1 MGTEDADMA
10 MSLEDQAVLLKEV
23 EDRSKGNTRRI
34 ESLEAKVDNLSDVVS
49 VLQAM
54 QKDLEHLSKDV
65 SETRSDVKELKEKPA
80 KRWDELVG
88 KIIWAIVGAAIT
100 FFLAKGGL

>member
-1 MGTEDADMA
+1 MA

-34 ESLEAKVDNLSDVVS
+34 ETLEKKVDDIGQVVG

-65 SETRSDVKELKEKPA
+65 TETRNDVKELKEKPA
-80 KRWDELVG
+80 KRWEDLVG
-88 KIIWAIVGAAIT
+88 KIIWGVVGAVLT
-100 FFLAKGGL
+100 FILAKGGL

>member
-1 MGTEDADMA
+1 MP

-34 ESLEAKVDNLSDVVS
+34 ETLEQKVDNLSDVVS

-54 QKDLEHLSKDV
+54 QKDLEHLNKSMD
-65 SETRSDVKELKEKPA
+65 ETQKDVKELKEKPA
-80 KRWDELVG
+80 KRWEALVE
-88 KIIWAIVGAAIT
+88 KILWGIVGAVLT
-100 FFLAKGGL
+100 FLLAKGGL

>member
-1 MGTEDADMA
+1 MA

-34 ESLEAKVDNLSDVVS
+34 ETLEHKVENLADVVS

-65 SETRSDVKELKEKPA
+65 SETRADVKELKDKPGKKWEGFMEK
-80 KRWDELVG
+80 VFY
-88 KIIWAIVGAAIT
+88 AIVGGIVV
-100 FFLAKGGL
+100 FILAQIGIS

>member
-1 MGTEDADMA
+1 MA

-34 ESLEAKVDNLSDVVS
+34 ESLEKKVDNLADVVG

-65 SETRSDVKELKEKPA
+65 NETRNDVKELKEKPA
-80 KRWDELVG
+80 KRWDALVE
-88 KIIWAIVGAAIT
+88 KILWGVVGAVLT
-100 FFLAKGGL
+100 FLLAKGGL

>member
-1 MGTEDADMA
+1 MA

-34 ESLEAKVDNLSDVVS
+34 ETLEKKVDNLADVVG

-65 SETRSDVKELKEKPA
+65 NETRNDVRELKEKPA
-80 KRWDELVG
+80 KRWDTLVE
-88 KIIWAIVGAAIT
+88 KILWGVVGAVLT
-100 FFLAKGGL
+100 FILAKGGL

>member
-1 MGTEDADMA
+1 MA

-34 ESLEAKVDNLSDVVS
+34 ETLEKKVDDIGQVVG

-65 SETRSDVKELKEKPA
+65 TETRADVKEMKEKPA
-80 KRWDELVG
+80 KRWDTLVE
-88 KIIWAIVGAAIT
+88 KILWGVVGAVLT
-100 FFLAKGGL
+100 FILAKGGL

>member
-1 MGTEDADMA
+1 MA

-34 ESLEAKVDNLSDVVS
+34 ESLEKKVDNLADVVG

-65 SETRSDVKELKEKPA
+65 TETRNDVKELKEKPA
-80 KRWDELVG
+80 KRWDTLVE
-88 KIIWAIVGAAIT
+88 KILWGVVGAVLT
-100 FFLAKGGL
+100 FILAKGGL

>member
-1 MGTEDADMA
+1 MA

-34 ESLEAKVDNLSDVVS
+34 ESLEKKVDNLADVVG

-65 SETRSDVKELKEKPA
+65 TDTRADVKEMKEKPA
-80 KRWDELVG
+80 KRWDMLVE
-88 KIIWAIVGAAIT
+88 KILWGVVGAVLT
-100 FFLAKGGL
+100 FILAKGGL

>member
-1 MGTEDADMA
+1 MA

-34 ESLEAKVDNLSDVVS
+34 ESLEKKVDDLSDVVG

-54 QKDLEHLSKDV
+54 KKDLEYLATTV
-65 SETRSDVKELKEKPA
+65 NETKNDVKELKEKPG
-80 KRWDELVG
+80 KRWEALVE
-88 KIIWAIVGAAIT
+88 KIIWGVVGAVLTYI
-100 FFLAKGGL
+100 LAKGGL

>member
-1 MGTEDADMA
+1 MA

-34 ESLEAKVDNLSDVVS
+34 ESLENKVDNLADVVG

-65 SETRSDVKELKEKPA
+65 TETRADVKELKEKPA
-80 KRWDELVG
+80 KRWDTLVE
-88 KIIWAIVGAAIT
+88 KILWGVVGAVLT
-100 FFLAKGGL
+100 FILAKGGL

>member
-1 MGTEDADMA
+1 MA

-34 ESLEAKVDNLSDVVS
+34 ETLENKVDNLADVVG

-65 SETRSDVKELKEKPA
+65 TETRADVKEMKEKPA
-80 KRWDELVG
+80 KRWDALVE
-88 KIIWAIVGAAIT
+88 KILWGVVGAVLT
-100 FFLAKGGL
+100 FILAKGGL

>member
-1 MGTEDADMA
+1 MA

-34 ESLEAKVDNLSDVVS
+34 ESLEQKVDNLADVVG

-65 SETRSDVKELKEKPA
+65 TETRADVKEMKEKPA
-80 KRWDELVG
+80 KRWDMLVE
-88 KIIWAIVGAAIT
+88 KILWGVVGAVLT
-100 FFLAKGGL
+100 FILAKGGL

>member
-1 MGTEDADMA
+1 MA

-34 ESLEAKVDNLSDVVS
+34 ESLEKKVDNLADVVG

-65 SETRSDVKELKEKPA
+65 TETREDVKEMKEKPA
-80 KRWDELVG
+80 KRWDTLVEKVLWG
-88 KIIWAIVGAAIT
+88 VVGAVLT

>member
-1 MGTEDADMA
+1 MA

-34 ESLEAKVDNLSDVVS
+34 ETLEKKVDDLSAVVG

-65 SETRSDVKELKEKPA
+65 SETRNDVKEKPA
-80 KRWDELVG
+80 KRWEGLVE
-88 KIIWAIVGAAIT
+88 KIIWGVVGAVLT
-100 FFLAKGGL
+100 FILAKGGF

>member
-1 MGTEDADMA
+1 MA

-34 ESLEAKVDNLSDVVS
+34 ESLEKKVDNLADVVG

-65 SETRSDVKELKEKPA
+65 TETRKDVKELKEKPA
-80 KRWDELVG
+80 KRWDALVE
-88 KIIWAIVGAAIT
+88 KILWGVVGAVLT
-100 FFLAKGGL
+100 FILAKGGL

>member
-1 MGTEDADMA
+1 MA

-34 ESLEAKVDNLSDVVS
+34 ESLENKVENLADVVG

-65 SETRSDVKELKEKPA
+65 TETRADVKEMKEKPA
-80 KRWDELVG
+80 KRWDMLVE
-88 KIIWAIVGAAIT
+88 KILWGVVGAVLT
-100 FFLAKGGL
+100 FILAKGGL

>member
-1 MGTEDADMA
+1 MA

-34 ESLEAKVDNLSDVVS
+34 ESLEKKVDNLADVVG

-65 SETRSDVKELKEKPA
+65 SETRTYVKELKEKPA
-80 KRWDELVG
+80 KRWDTLVE
-88 KIIWAIVGAAIT
+88 KILWGVVGAVLT
-100 FFLAKGGL
+100 FILAKGGL

>member
-1 MGTEDADMA
+1 MA

-34 ESLEAKVDNLSDVVS
+34 ESLEQKVDNLSDVVS

-54 QKDLEHLSKDV
+54 QKDLEHLTKDV

-80 KRWDELVG
+80 KRWDDLVG
-88 KIIWAIVGAAIT
+88 KIIWGIVGALLT
-100 FFLAKGGL
+100 FILAKGGF

>member
-1 MGTEDADMA
+1 MA

-34 ESLEAKVDNLSDVVS
+34 ETLEKKVDDIGQVVG

-65 SETRSDVKELKEKPA
+65 TETRADVKEMKEKPA
-80 KRWDELVG
+80 KRWDMLVE
-88 KIIWAIVGAAIT
+88 KILWGVVGAVLT
-100 FFLAKGGL
+100 FILAKGGL

>member
-1 MGTEDADMA
+1 MA

-34 ESLEAKVDNLSDVVS
+34 ESLENKVDNLADVVG

-65 SETRSDVKELKEKPA
+65 TETRADVKEMKEKPA
-80 KRWDELVG
+80 KRWDALVE
-88 KIIWAIVGAAIT
+88 KILWGVVGAVLT
-100 FFLAKGGL
+100 FILAKGGL

>member
-1 MGTEDADMA
+1 MA

-34 ESLEAKVDNLSDVVS
+34 ESLETKVDNLSDVVS

-80 KRWDELVG
+80 KRWDALVE
-88 KIIWAIVGAAIT
+88 KILWGILGSVLA

>member
-1 MGTEDADMA
+1 MA

-34 ESLEAKVDNLSDVVS
+34 ESLEKKVDNLADVVG

-65 SETRSDVKELKEKPA
+65 TETRRDVKELKEKPA
-80 KRWDELVG
+80 KRWDTLVE
-88 KIIWAIVGAAIT
+88 KILWGVVGAVLT
-100 FFLAKGGL
+100 FILAKGGL

>member
-1 MGTEDADMA
+1 MA

-34 ESLEAKVDNLSDVVS
+34 ESLEKKVDNLADVVG

-54 QKDLEHLSKDV
+54 QKDLEHLTKDV
-65 SETRSDVKELKEKPA
+65 TETRKDVKELKEKPA
-80 KRWDELVG
+80 KRWDALVE
-88 KIIWAIVGAAIT
+88 KILWGVVGAVLT
-100 FFLAKGGL
+100 FILAKGGL

>member
-1 MGTEDADMA
+1 MA

-34 ESLEAKVDNLSDVVS
+34 EGLEKKVDNLADVVS

-65 SETRSDVKELKEKPA
+65 NETRNDVKELKEKPA
-80 KRWDELVG
+80 KRWEDLVG
-88 KIIWAIVGAAIT
+88 KIIWGIVGAALA
-100 FFLAKGGL
+100 FFLARVGL

>member
-1 MGTEDADMA
+1 MA

-23 EDRSKGNTRRI
+23 EDRSKGNSRRI
-34 ESLEAKVDNLSDVVS
+34 ESLENKVENLADVVG

-65 SETRSDVKELKEKPA
+65 TETRNDVKELKEKPA
-80 KRWDELVG
+80 KRWEDLVG
-88 KIIWAIVGAAIT
+88 KIIWGVVGAVLT
-100 FFLAKGGL
+100 FILAKGGL

>member
-1 MGTEDADMA
+1 MA

-34 ESLEAKVDNLSDVVS
+34 ESLEKKVDNLADVVS

-54 QKDLEHLSKDV
+54 QRDLEHLSKDV
-65 SETRSDVKELKEKPA
+65 TETKTDVKELKDKPG
-80 KRWDELVG
+80 KRWEGVVE
-88 KIIWAIVGAAIT
+88 KVIYAVVGAVVAFI
-100 FFLAKGGL
+100 LAKGGL

>member
-1 MGTEDADMA
+1 MA

-34 ESLEAKVDNLSDVVS
+34 ESLEQKVDNLADVVG

-65 SETRSDVKELKEKPA
+65 TETRADVKELKEKPA
-80 KRWDELVG
+80 KRWDTLVE
-88 KIIWAIVGAAIT
+88 KILWGVVGAVLT
-100 FFLAKGGL
+100 FILAKGGL